1 MPLWHRL
8 VIVAIVIV
16 ASALLAKL
24 IDLRMAKSKLAP
36 EAITRYRVLRRS
48 VMAAVFAVGVF
59 SALLVIP
66 AVRAVAGGLLASS
79 AIVAVITGFAAQRT
93 LGNFAAGIL
102 IAFTQPLRLGDRV
115 IVDSIAGTV
124 EEIGLT
130 HTWIRTSGNDRLV
143 VPNEKLASDTIC
155 NSTIVSR
162 ETLAQVTVEVPLDTD
177 LDRIVDLVRAEL
189 AEERSPEVF
198 VSSLDGQAS
207 IAARVWARDEF
218 AAEQIEADLRL
229 RIHRRLR
236 ESGLWANP

>member
-1 MPLWHRL
+1 MPLWHRF

-24 IDLRMAKSKLAP
+24 IDLRMSKRKLAP
-36 EAITRYRVLRRS
+36 EAVTRYQVLRRS
-48 VMAAVFAVGVF
+48 IMASVFAVGVF

-66 AVRAVAGGLLASS
+66 GVRAIAGGLLASS
-79 AIVAVITGFAAQRT
+79 AVVAVVTGFAAQRT

-102 IAFTQPLRLGDRV
+102 VAFTQPLRLGDRV
-115 IVDSIAGTV
+115 VVDNVAGTV

-162 ETLAQVTVEVPLDTD
+162 ETLAQVTVQVPLDTD
-177 LDRIVDLVRAEL
+177 LDRIVDLLRAEL

-198 VSSLDGQAS
+198 VSALDGQAS

-218 AAEQIEADLRL
+218 AAEQLESDLRL
-229 RIHRRLR
+229 RVHRRLR
-236 ESGLWANP
+236 EAGLWSSA

>member
-1 MPLWHRL
+1 MQLWHRL
-8 VIVAIVIV
+8 IIVAVVIA
-16 ASALLAKL
+16 ASAVLAKL
-24 IDLRMAKSKLAP
+24 IDLRMSKRKLAP
-36 EAITRYRVLRRS
+36 EAVTRYQVLRRS
-48 VMAAVFAVGVF
+48 LMAAILAIGIF

-66 AVRAVAGGLLASS
+66 AVRAIAGGLLASS
-79 AIVAVITGFAAQRT
+79 AVIAVVTGFAAQRT

-115 IVDSIAGTV
+115 VIDGTAGTV

-130 HTWIRTSGNDRLV
+130 HTWIRTAGNDRLV

-162 ETLAQVTVEVPLDTD
+162 ETLAQVTVQVPLDTD
-177 LDRIVDLVRAEL
+177 LDRIVDLLRAEL

-198 VSSLDGQAS
+198 VSALDGQAS

-218 AAEQIEADLRL
+218 AAEQLESDLRL
-229 RIHRRLR
+229 RLHRRLR
-236 ESGLWANP
+236 EAGLWSSA

>member
-8 VIVAIVIV
+8 VIVAIVIAV
-16 ASALLAKL
+16 SAVLAKL
-24 IDLRMAKSKLAP
+24 IDLRMSRRKLAP
-36 EAITRYRVLRRS
+36 EAVTRYQVLRRS
-48 VMAAVFAVGVF
+48 IMAAVFAVGVF

-66 AVRAVAGGLLASS
+66 AVRAIAGGLLASS
-79 AIVAVITGFAAQRT
+79 AVIAVVTGFAAQRT

-115 IVDSIAGTV
+115 TVDNVSGTV

-155 NSTIVSR
+155 NSTILSR
-162 ETLAQVTVEVPLDTD
+162 ETLAQVTVQVPLDTD
-177 LDRIVDLVRAEL
+177 LDRIVDLLRAEL

-198 VSSLDGQAS
+198 VSALDGQAS
-207 IAARVWARDEF
+207 IVARVWARDEF
-218 AAEQIEADLRL
+218 AAEQLEADLRL
-229 RIHRRLR
+229 RFHRRLR
-236 ESGLWANP
+236 EAGLWSSA